1 MVSGNFFNG
10 IAYFKQGFGLIRE
23 PGLRLFVVIPLIL
36 NLLVFAGFFYAFGA
50 FYNDMVAWLLNALPD
65 WLAFIHWLLW
75 LVYGALVV
83 VLFAYGF
90 VIVANLIGSPFY
102 GYLSELTQKKLTGQ
116 PVETEE
122 GWQEIVKTIPRS
134 ILRELHKLV
143 YYLPRAIGLLILG
156 LIPVV
161 NVIAAVLW
169 FVFSAWMMAVQYVDY
184 PSDNGKQSFPELKK
198 YLQERRLTSLGFGL
212 LAYVASLVPILNLI
226 AVPASVCGATAFWVK
241 ENALEGINTINYS
254 R

>member
-1 MVSGNFFNG
+1 MFLCNPSL
-10 IAYFKQGFGLIRE
+10 KSKCCFG
-23 PGLRLFVVIPLIL
+23 
-36 NLLVFAGFFYAFGA
+36 
-50 FYNDMVAWLLNALPD
+50 
-65 WLAFIHWLLW
+65 
-75 LVYGALVV
+75 
-83 VLFAYGF
+83 
-90 VIVANLIGSPFY
+90 LIGSPFY